1 MKEIV
6 KKLRRTVDKL
16 PFKLLNWLLAI
27 SFFFVLLSIYGKD
40 ILKEIEVGDIAAW
53 TRTIEN
59 LAAPILPFFECIV
72 AKILVWIAFI
82 VLFILSVS
90 KAILRPKA
98 IVIGHSTFSNT
109 QSSYDESI
117 VKGMLIKHREI
128 NLVNLMR
135 KQDIIEAIRTQD
147 RVVSKILRDCDEY
160 TELFYYGIAHIPLI
174 FRAGYQI
181 GDEGKVRLL
190 HKYRNEQSAF
200 KEISTKA
207 DDFKIELNGKY
218 HQFYKTSNEMLVVV
232 ATSFPVSSVD
242 LEVFRNRKIGHEI
255 RFEMKDQ
262 ALYGVD
268 SVDSYAVM
276 NRLRTGILSH
286 MRKVVVTEGIERIH
300 LVLSTSSDFTFFLSQ
315 GLSKYHDPEVI
326 VYQYERS
333 NAQKYPWGISNKAFP
348 ASAIIR
354 QNKVD

>member
-1 MKEIV
+1 MKKIE
-6 KKLRRTVDKL
+6 KKLRRIVDKL
-16 PFKLLNWLLAI
+16 SFKLLYTLLGI
-27 SFFFVLLSIYGKD
+27 SFFLVLLSMYGKD

-59 LAAPILPFFECIV
+59 LAAPILPFFEYIV
-72 AKILVWIAFI
+72 VKILVWIVFI
-82 VLFILSVS
+82 LLFILSVS

-98 IVIGHSTFSNT
+98 IVISHSTFSNT
-109 QSSYDESI
+109 QSSYDGSI
-117 VKGMLIKHREI
+117 AKGLLVDQRDI
-128 NLVNLMR
+128 NLVDSMR
-135 KQDIIEAIRTQD
+135 KQDIVEAIRTQD
-147 RVVSKILRDCDEY
+147 RLVSGILRDCDEY

-190 HKYRNEQSAF
+190 HKYRNEQSVF
-200 KEISTKA
+200 KEISTEA
-207 DDFKIELNGKY
+207 DNFMIELIGYPRCFNKAA
-218 HQFYKTSNEMLVVV
+218 KELLVVV
-232 ATSFPVSSVD
+232 ATSFPVSPED
-242 LEVFRNRKIGHEI
+242 LSVFRNNKIGYEL

-268 SVDSYAVM
+268 SIDSYAVM
-276 NRLRTGILSH
+276 NRLRAGILSH
-286 MRKVVVTEGIERIH
+286 VREIVASENIEKIH

-315 GLSKYHDPEVI
+315 GFSKYHDPEVI

-348 ASAIIR
+348 ASAIIL
-354 QNKVD
+354 QKK